1 MLTLNSTS
9 IKPQQV
15 DEFLETKNTL
25 VPDEK
30 TRTPIF
36 FYRVRATSS
45 ASYPDIYTVCDPHPG
60 WGGPTP
66 PLHNALET
74 TTSRSKKQRM
84 KS

>member
-15 DEFLETKNTL
+15 DELLETKNTL

-60 WGGPTP
+60 WGPTP
-66 PLHNALET
+66 PLHDELET

>member
-1 MLTLNSTS
+1 MLTLNGTS

-60 WGGPTP
+60 WGGT
-66 PLHNALET
+66 PLHDALET